1 MTSES
6 MAISVRPSGCNLGTY
21 SNVIE
26 DATLKSILA
35 QAVEMNFVDKAA
47 YPHVS
52 SMEEE
57 VVHFLLGNLHAPP
70 GATGFT
76 TTGSS
81 EAIIL
86 ALASHQ
92 RNFIESKR
100 GNAGGK
106 LNFVISEA
114 HHKAFEKY
122 AKLFGI
128 ELRPVVLGSDLSVDT
143 KAMGDLIDENTF
155 CLVGIAGSTELGKV
169 DDIASISK
177 LAQRH
182 NLPVHIDAAIGGY
195 VLPFLK
201 KQPAWDFALPNVQS
215 LNISGH
221 KYGLCL
227 PGIGFLLVRNRSVM
241 PRDYRENS
249 EIAYLSG
256 GKAVDYAL
264 ACSRSALFVVNA
276 HHNFKQ
282 HGASGYTALTNQNK
296 IVADYLAQ
304 SLREVSGIKDVIQGE
319 APVVNFAGQDIL
331 GLSAHLTG
339 KGWIQNPHPITALN
353 QRYIRVVVRRHTT
366 RELLDTL
373 LTDVKNFYA

>member
-6 MAISVRPSGCNLGTY
+6 MAISVRSSGCNLGTY

-35 QAVEMNFVDKAA
+35 RAVEMNFVDKAA
-47 YPHVS
+47 YPHIS
-52 SMEEE
+52 FMEEE
-57 VVHFLLGNLHAPP
+57 VVQFLLNNLHAPRE
-70 GATGFT
+70 ASGFT

-100 GNAGGK
+100 GNTGRK

-122 AKLFGI
+122 AKLFSV
-128 ELRPVVLGSDLSVDT
+128 ELRPIALGSDLSVDT
-143 KAMGDLIDENTF
+143 KAMGDLIDEDTF

-201 KQPAWDFALPNVQS
+201 QPAWDFALPNVQS
-215 LNISGH
+215 MNISGH

-227 PGIGFLLVRNRSVM
+227 PGIGFLLVRTPSVM

-282 HGASGYTALTNQNK
+282 HGASGYAALTNQNK
-296 IVADYLAQ
+296 IVADYLTQ
-304 SLREVSGIKDVIQGE
+304 SLRGVAGIKDVIQGE
-319 APVVNFAGQDIL
+319 APVVNFAGQDVL
-331 GLSAHLTG
+331 ELSAHLTS
-339 KGWIQNPHPITALN
+339 KGWIQNPHPISALR

-373 LTDVKNFYA
+373 LADIKNFYA